1 MKKTILSVILSLFII
16 LPAASYEWGGVITEN
31 ARATTGDFATAY
43 SYSGRQSNSVSLWA
57 TIPFNKQSTFYLATQ
72 ASYKYNFDI
81 SLVDNEITHIID
93 LDLLKLNATI
103 PVGKY
108 TLNVSAGR
116 FQVMDETNKIFTQNC
131 DGLNLKFT
139 TPFINATLYAGY
151 TGLLNGYN
159 TSMLGKYGYAEIK
172 NTKLYSLSSPYIP
185 LLVYFDFPSLFL
197 NQSLGL
203 QLSTFLDLGDD
214 SYNRSYGTISLKG
227 PIFGPCYYS
236 ITSCFGTENFK
247 NVTNYSDVS
256 VQLFFNSIAIK
267 FEAEYASGKQAI
279 FEPFRGF
286 TSQTAYN
293 INTSLDGLV
302 NTEYSGVLL
311 PGFDFTAFQNNVYIN
326 FHPKLVLGMPKDSI
340 SLNGFDGTLSL
351 IINIFSDLQFNSTF
365 SAYYDILNYEADRN
379 YSNYTFSLGFALS
392 F

>member
-1 MKKTILSVILSLFII
+1 MKKIILSVILSLFII

-93 LDLLKLNATI
+93 LDLLKLNAAV

-131 DGLNLKFT
+131 DGVNLKLA
-139 TPFINATLYAGY
+139 TPFLNTTLYAGY

-159 TSMLGKYGYAEIK
+159 TTMLGKRGYAEIK

-203 QLSTFLDLGDD
+203 QFSAFLDLGSDA
-214 SYNRSYGTISLKG
+214 YNRAYGTISLKG
-227 PIFGPCYYS
+227 PITGPCYYS
-236 ITSCFGTENFK
+236 VATCFGTENFA
-247 NVTNYSDVS
+247 NVSNYSDITF
-256 VQLFFNSIAIK
+256 QLFFNSIAIK
-267 FEAEYASGKQAI
+267 IEGEYASGKQAI

-293 INTSLDGLV
+293 INTSLDGTV
-302 NTEYSGVLL
+302 NTEYSGIIM
-311 PGFDFTAFQNNVYIN
+311 PGIDFTFFKNNLYIN
-326 FHPKLVLGMPKDSI
+326 FHPKLVLGIPEESI
-340 SLNGFDGTLSL
+340 SVNGVDGTLSFVL
-351 IINIFSDLQFNSTF
+351 NIFSDLQLNSTF
-365 SAYYDILNYEADRN
+365 SAYYDILNSTAERN
-379 YSNYTFSLGFALS
+379 YSNYTFSLGLALS